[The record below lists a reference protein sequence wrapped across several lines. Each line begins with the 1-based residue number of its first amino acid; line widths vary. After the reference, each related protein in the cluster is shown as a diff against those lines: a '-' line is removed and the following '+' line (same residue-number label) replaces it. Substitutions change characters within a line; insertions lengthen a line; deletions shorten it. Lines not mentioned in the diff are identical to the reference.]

1 MEASSSSVKAL
12 NTIVASLL
20 EMMKKSGTIHG
31 FTKANKASLMG
42 FVPESIDRPTKK
54 RTTPLWKIDF
64 ANLSERWS
72 LIGAIRNGLAE
83 FGFDA
88 LIEMVDDNKLLT
100 LDVMWYQQTRISA
113 GVWVEFEA
121 KRLVELDGPTM
132 ITNCQVELNCDCV
145 AGVVEDK
152 AFIVPSLEP
161 SVHDSGTEMAFARSA
176 PITKFHWHAE
186 PSLDFGCSTESA
198 NGTDMLDDAAVT
210 STAKCEALIN
220 GGSLLNVQSVDEKT
234 GLPIVLSDAT
244 PISAISIIIESSG
257 CGNDDESVPPL
268 SPSSQPPY
276 IKQLVYVDT
285 SSGDRSRRQ
294 STLEYFRSCGY
305 ALVAVSSEKECLE
318 HWRNALVL
326 SCPEV
331 IHGPGSFTNQWR
343 WLIARAAVSSGR
355 TQVTI
360 QDRSVNPRRPAD
372 LVQNEGQ
379 VAKFLP
385 DSPCSSYGYGN
396 SWLSTFMTFGRSST
410 SQVTLSRKTQNIPG
424 TGTDAEVI
432 SASVYGT
439 CDIDVCHYE
448 KVKNK
453 KLIYY
458 DVASLHNYYCAG
470 RCGGDSDL
478 LSKAV
483 DVMATTGLCEFVL
496 ACASASQITMDDVFK
511 RGPQFAF
518 TRSVC
523 VHAYSQGLIIEP
535 EEKQLTP
542 KEGMSTYTGAHV
554 FESLPGVW
562 TSPMLEFDFASF
574 FTSIILSTG
583 LCFSE
588 LVVPFTI
595 DDNGNVFV
603 CEHWRYP
610 PDFDSTLCTL
620 YGRVDKDGAER
631 SAFFSH
637 RRSSAKTWKFV
648 DGGHTFHFMD
658 PGSSADAADRS
669 LSFHML
675 EEFASR
681 RAQCRRIMENMKADP
696 SLYNAQTSTWI
707 SRRAKLA
714 YDSTSKLGDAF
725 KLTGNATYG
734 GFASLGR
741 FRCVAVSAATTDLAR
756 LLLQDAAKRV
766 VGEWSLFLSTVK
778 NDKNDSLFQRLS
790 VETSA
795 SLLVTQGS
803 SRVASGVADF
813 CKRHYSEERNPF
825 GMVLVQGDS
834 DAFHICV
841 TCIQPRGEDGALSP
855 AQLSLAE
862 DVGLSIQDWI
872 SDVVLTGQYHLPRIN
887 MAFKQLA
894 YPTIITTAKK
904 RYAAKVWNIGESA
917 LRDFSWRSTT
927 VLKSFDEKMDIPPV
941 VQHAITGAVEDILV
955 NCGASSV
962 EQIQR
967 VARAPLRQAVLT
979 LKSALQSER
988 PSLDVICQSLVP
1000 FTKFQRYSR
1009 STSLTANG
1017 KQTSP
1022 ARIAAFQMLNDTGVA
1037 PYAFSVGDRVGFVV
1051 ENDKAYRALRHI
1063 HASSRS
1069 GSVVVSKCP
1078 NGHALCTMRVKR
1090 GGSGQDVNAIP
1101 LPSIGHYE
1109 ELISN
1114 QLGPLISLLGHS
1126 PKVNSES
1133 GFSSSSFFGKLS
1145 SSADASS
1152 SIPSIIQCGGANCGV
1167 LSSTSPSAAKKD
1179 VTTKRTT
1186 PASAASSSSTKEKST
1201 EPRKNVPFF
1210 YMLKKR

>member
-1 MEASSSSVKAL
+1 
-12 NTIVASLL
+12 
-20 EMMKKSGTIHG
+20 
-31 FTKANKASLMG
+31 
-42 FVPESIDRPTKK
+42 
-54 RTTPLWKIDF
+54 
-64 ANLSERWS
+64 
-72 LIGAIRNGLAE
+72 
-83 FGFDA
+83 
-88 LIEMVDDNKLLT
+88 
-100 LDVMWYQQTRISA
+100 
-113 GVWVEFEA
+113 
-121 KRLVELDGPTM
+121 
-132 ITNCQVELNCDCV
+132 
-145 AGVVEDK
+145 
-152 AFIVPSLEP
+152 
-161 SVHDSGTEMAFARSA
+161 
-176 PITKFHWHAE
+176 
-186 PSLDFGCSTESA
+186 
-198 NGTDMLDDAAVT
+198 
-210 STAKCEALIN
+210 
-220 GGSLLNVQSVDEKT
+220 
-234 GLPIVLSDAT
+234 
-244 PISAISIIIESSG
+244 
-257 CGNDDESVPPL
+257 
-268 SPSSQPPY
+268 
-276 IKQLVYVDT
+276 
-285 SSGDRSRRQ
+285 
-294 STLEYFRSCGY
+294 
-305 ALVAVSSEKECLE
+305 
-318 HWRNALVL
+318 
-326 SCPEV
+326 
-331 IHGPGSFTNQWR
+331 
-343 WLIARAAVSSGR
+343 
-355 TQVTI
+355 
-360 QDRSVNPRRPAD
+360 
-372 LVQNEGQ
+372 
-379 VAKFLP
+379 
-385 DSPCSSYGYGN
+385 
-396 SWLSTFMTFGRSST
+396 
-410 SQVTLSRKTQNIPG
+410 
-424 TGTDAEVI
+424 
-432 SASVYGT
+432 
-439 CDIDVCHYE
+439 
-448 KVKNK
+448 
-453 KLIYY
+453 
-458 DVASLHNYYCAG
+458 
-470 RCGGDSDL
+470 
-478 LSKAV
+478 
-483 DVMATTGLCEFVL
+483 
-496 ACASASQITMDDVFK
+496 
-511 RGPQFAF
+511 
-518 TRSVC
+518 
-523 VHAYSQGLIIEP
+523 
-535 EEKQLTP
+535 
-542 KEGMSTYTGAHV
+542 
-554 FESLPGVW
+554 
-562 TSPMLEFDFASF
+562 MLEFDFASF